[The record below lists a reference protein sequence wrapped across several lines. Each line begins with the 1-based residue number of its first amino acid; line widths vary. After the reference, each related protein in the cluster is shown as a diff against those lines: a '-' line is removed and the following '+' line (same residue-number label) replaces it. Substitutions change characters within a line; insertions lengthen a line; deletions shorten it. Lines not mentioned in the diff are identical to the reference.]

1 MERTAT
7 TRDDPA
13 AGTWRRALAGAVLV
27 LFLDQATKLAVRQC
41 ISPDAPIVVV
51 SGFLHL
57 RHALNDG
64 AAWSILRGAR
74 WLLSGISVA
83 ALAALFRWR
92 HDVLSLGP
100 RLGGWTFALL
110 TGGITGNLIDRLAT
124 GKVVDFLDFQFGT
137 YHYPTFNVAD
147 SAICVGVFLYV
158 VATLLAGRRKEN

>member
-13 AGTWRRALAGAVLV
+13 AGIWRRALAGAAFVLV
-27 LFLDQATKLAVRQC
+27 LDQATKLAVRQC
-41 ISPDAPIVVV
+41 ISPDAPIIVV
-51 SGFLHL
+51 SGFLYL

-74 WLLSGISVA
+74 WLLSGVSVA
-83 ALAALFRWR
+83 ALAALFHWR
-92 HDVLSLGP
+92 RDILALGP
-100 RLGGWTFALL
+100 RLGVWTFALL
-110 TGGITGNLIDRLAT
+110 TGGIAGNLIDRLAT

-147 SAICVGVFLYV
+147 SAICVGVFLHI
-158 VATLLAGRRKEN
+158 VATLLTGRRKGN